1 MFKDMPERRGNVSQK
16 SADISARYITDALD
30 NAGNTVSD
38 VVGDDLLDSFGNA
51 MIGIVVGGFKRQAKE
66 EVTEQ
71 ERHQSFYSGLSS
83 SNWEGS
89 NWDSSWD

>member
-1 MFKDMPERRGNVSQK
+1 MSPK
-16 SADISARYITDALD
+16 SADISTRDITDVLD

-38 VVGDDLLDSFGNA
+38 VIGDGLLDSFGNA
-51 MIGIVVGGFKRQAKE
+51 MIDIVVGGFKRRAKE
-66 EVTEQ
+66 EATEQ
-71 ERHQSFYSGLSS
+71 ECHQSFYSGLSS